1 MESEEL
7 RKTKTEEERADWT
20 RLHVTTLASRTQTL
34 YEARP
39 CLKKKI
45 NKKVN
50 ELF

>member
-7 RKTKTEEERADWT
+7 RKTKTEEERADWA
-20 RLHVTTLASRTQTL
+20 RLHVSTLASRTQTL